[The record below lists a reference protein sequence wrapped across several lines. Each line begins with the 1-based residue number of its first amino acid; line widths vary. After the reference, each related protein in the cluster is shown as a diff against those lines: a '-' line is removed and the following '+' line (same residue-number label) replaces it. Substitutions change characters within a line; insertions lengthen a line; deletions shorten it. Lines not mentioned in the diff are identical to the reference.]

1 MALTG
6 FLGKLGGIKDSLV
19 GGAIGGAIS
28 GLVQSAISGI
38 QSLVQETMEYQ
49 KIMGVLEASS
59 QKAGYTAD
67 QTAQSYRQ
75 LYQVIGEDQAS
86 ATALANLQALGLS
99 QSDLTT
105 LIDAPSEPGQPMGIP
120 FLLTACQRP
129 SMRPFRRGR

>member
-1 MALTG
+1 MDNSLSDAGDGADG

-75 LYQVIGEDQAS
+75 LYQVIGEDQAQRHG
-86 ATALANLQALGLS
+86 AG
-99 QSDLTT
+99 QS
-105 LIDAPSEPGQPMGIP
+105 PGAWPVSVR
-120 FLLTACQRP
+120 FNHAD
-129 SMRPFRRGR
+129 